1 MIPKCAII
9 AIQFMKH
16 PVYFFTGVDTGVGKT
31 LGASIFAKAVQGA
44 YWKPIH
50 SGGQNRADE
59 GEIAAMFPDLKILP
73 SRYVFPEAVST
84 YAAAR
89 NAGIQMNIDHFN
101 LPNYDG
107 PIVIEGS
114 GGLLSPINARDRMID
129 LALRFDARIVLVTRH
144 YPGSI
149 NHTLLNLEYL
159 RLRQIPLDWL
169 IVNGDPLGSTEE
181 FLLSHPI
188 VKHWFR
194 IPTFNQLNALRL
206 NQVVELLRKKIELS
220 E

>member
-1 MIPKCAII
+1 
-9 AIQFMKH
+9 MKH
-16 PVYFFTGVDTGVGKT
+16 PVYFFTGVDNGVGKT
-31 LGASIFAKAVQGA
+31 LGASIFAKAVHGA
-44 YWKPIH
+44 YWKPIYAG
-50 SGGQNRADE
+50 SKTGADE
-59 GEIAAMFPDLKILP
+59 EEIAAMFPEIKILP

-89 NAGIQMNIDHFN
+89 NAGIQIHIDQLH
-101 LPNYDG
+101 LPAYDG

-114 GGLLSPINARDRMID
+114 GGLLSPINSRDRMVD
-129 LALRFDARIVLVTRH
+129 LALHFDARIILVTRH

-149 NHTLLNLEYL
+149 NHTLLALEYL
-159 RLRQIPLDWL
+159 RLRQIPLEWL

-181 FLLSHPI
+181 FMLSHPI

-206 NQVVELLRKKIELS
+206 SQVVEHLRKKIELS